1 MSGEAATVITD
12 RDRADILAG
21 TAGVSN
27 NNKNECI
34 RLRWASFQGRRIVN
48 TGSLLAWLTET
59 LKGGVQTGWG
69 AGLCVQVPW
78 ASWRGVA
85 QKKVG
90 NRFNVYASSK
100 TVWKKATCSISYPF
114 FFLHKSL
121 CAEEW
126 WDVALIWWEPSI
138 SQCQQDGVF
147 TNAWLYR
154 QSVIDGLTV
163 AGWKML
169 TYCPTLIGTWFKTLK
184 KNN

>member
-100 TVWKKATCSISYPF
+100 TVWKKATCLVSIF
-114 FFLHKSL
+114 FPAQIPLRWGVMRCSAYL
-121 CAEEW
+121 VRAEH
-126 WDVALIWWEPSI
+126 L
-138 SQCQQDGVF
+138 
-147 TNAWLYR
+147 
-154 QSVIDGLTV
+154 SVS
-163 AGWKML
+163 AGWCIHKCMTISAIGDWRADGGRL
-169 TYCPTLIGTWFKTLK
+169 ENVNILPNPNWDLI
-184 KNN
+184 